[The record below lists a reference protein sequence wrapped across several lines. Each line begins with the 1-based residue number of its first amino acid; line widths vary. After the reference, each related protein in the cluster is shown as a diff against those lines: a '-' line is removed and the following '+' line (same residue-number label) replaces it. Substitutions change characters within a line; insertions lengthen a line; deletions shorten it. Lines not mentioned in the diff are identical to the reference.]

1 MNIRDLAIF
10 VLALVI
16 VMGLFACDQL
26 QQILQPAAPQME
38 ELSGEIPIGV
48 VYPITGDGGTI
59 GQLVINGM
67 ELAREEIN
75 RLQLGDAMIKFII
88 EDSES
93 DPDIA
98 VSAFNKLIYQDKVS
112 VILGPGF
119 SSSAAAAFPIAQQ
132 NQVVAFSPSAA
143 AAGLG
148 AIGDFVFRVPPPV
161 DKIALSTI
169 EQIEEKFGYQ
179 KVAIIYDN
187 ADFFSQSGYEET
199 KKVLDDL
206 GIAILTTETFQTGD
220 TDFSEQLTRIK
231 ELNSDAILVW
241 TRPAE
246 RVEIPI
252 QGYQLGIS
260 DANPF
265 IIFGFTSAQIEMAG
279 VAADG
284 IITSTIWSSSADTPG
299 NQAFVQDYRAKYNTD
314 PDGFA
319 AEGYAV
325 VHILAAAIRDA
336 ESINSTAIRDALA
349 AIDVPTILGQFSFD
363 LNGDPN
369 YPVIIQVVENGEFKV
384 VE

>member
-1 MNIRDLAIF
+1 MNIRNVAIFALVLAI
-10 VLALVI
+10 A
-16 VMGLFACDQL
+16 MGLFACDQF
-26 QQILQPAAPQME
+26 QQILQPAPPQME
-38 ELSGEIPIGV
+38 GLSGEIPIGV
-48 VYPITGDGGTI
+48 VYPITGDGGGI

-75 RLQLGDAMIKFII
+75 RSQLGDATIKFII

-93 DPDIA
+93 NPDVA
-98 VSAFNKLIYQDKVS
+98 VSAFNKLIHQDKVS

-161 DKIALSTI
+161 DKLAPSTI
-169 EQIEEKFGYQ
+169 ELTKEKLGYQ
-179 KVAIIYDN
+179 KVAVIFDN

-199 KKVLDDL
+199 RKALADL
-206 GIAILTTETFQTGD
+206 GIEILTTKTFQTGD
-220 TDFSEQLTRIK
+220 IDFSEQLTQIK
-231 ELNSDAILVW
+231 ESNPDAIFVW

-246 RVEIPI
+246 RVEIPV
-252 QGYQLGIS
+252 QGHQLGIPDTS
-260 DANPF
+260 PF
-265 IIFGFTSAQIEMAG
+265 IIFGFTSTQIEMAG
-279 VAADG
+279 TAAEG
-284 IITSTIWSSSADTPG
+284 VITSTIWSSSANTPG
-299 NQAFVQDYRAKYNTD
+299 NQAFVQNYRAKYGTA
-314 PDGFA
+314 PDVFA

-336 ESINSTAIRDALA
+336 GSTDSTVIRDALA

-363 LNGDPN
+363 PNGDPN
-369 YPVIIQVVENGEFKV
+369 YPVLIEVVENGEFTV
-384 VE
+384 LE